1 MCHQRTTGTEAEN
14 AAGGSPGFV
23 SVVATN
29 MSSPRCK
36 SSLHESYISA
46 YLTPTNVSGTEI
58 RLFFGQVYSK
68 TITWDVNLLWAVDL
82 HGVNPA
88 VSVLNSRANGS

>member
-1 MCHQRTTGTEAEN
+1 MCLQRTTGTEAEN

-29 MSSPRCK
+29 MSRPRCK
-36 SSLHESYISA
+36 SSLHENCISV
-46 YLTPTNVSGTEI
+46 YLTPLSVSGTET
-58 RLFFGQVYSK
+58 RLFFGKVHSK

-88 VSVLNSRANGS
+88 VSVLNSQANGS